1 MKKIL
6 ILICLCLIGFQMM
19 GQYGTQFANRGF
31 ETWANFNPYNNNT
44 IEPEHWHSTKSA
56 TGTFN
61 GFLSQQVEPSDR
73 IRPGSKGSKS
83 ARIWPRS
90 VVGVTANGNLTNGR
104 MNAGSMSANGS
115 GNYNY
120 TQRSDERFNTPI
132 RRVPDSLSVWVC
144 FRCADPEQ
152 QAEARAVVHGDADF
166 KFIANG
172 TVEPLDARV
181 AVATKHFLRTSEA
194 AGNYA
199 WRRLSIPFEQVGPSS
214 DPRYLLFTIT
224 TNAVPGNGGT
234 SDDLFVDD
242 ILLIYNPTLN
252 MGLIEKDHFHLGET
266 LSIPFELEGTMSAE
280 NLNEEPNQ
288 LIVQLSQANGSFSNP
303 IELGRVS
310 TNESGTIT
318 VSIPMTIPTGN
329 HYRIRLVTTNYPM
342 ISSDNGFDLS
352 ISSGAAVAEQQVPSL
367 QLFPNPARQYLHIA
381 ADQEVTKVDLFNL
394 SGEKVLSCQL
404 ASKDHV
410 ISLNGLATGI
420 YLVHCQLQQQTL
432 YRKLIIQ

>member
-1 MKKIL
+1 MKKTL
-6 ILICLCLIGFQMM
+6 FLLGLCLLGIRVMA
-19 GQYGTQFANRGF
+19 QYGTQFANRGF
-31 ETWANFNPYNNNT
+31 ETWANFSLNNNST
-44 IEPEHWHSTKSA
+44 IEPERWHSTKSA

-61 GFLSQQVEPSDR
+61 GLLSQQVEPSDHV
-73 IRPGSKGSKS
+73 RPGSKGSKS
-83 ARIWPRS
+83 ARLWPRS

-104 MNAGSMSANGS
+104 MNAGSMSATGT

-132 RRVPDSLSVWVC
+132 SRVPDSLSVWVC

-172 TVEPLDARV
+172 TVEPLNARV
-181 AVATKHFLRTSEA
+181 ALATQHFLRTSEA
-194 AGNYA
+194 GGNYY
-199 WRRLSIPFEQVGPSS
+199 WRRLSIPFEHVGPSS
-214 DPRYLLFTIT
+214 DPRYILFTIT
-224 TNAVPGNGGT
+224 TNAIPGNGGT

-252 MGLIEKDHFHLGET
+252 MGVIEKDQFHLGET
-266 LSIPFELEGTMSAE
+266 LSIPFELEGTMSAD
-280 NLNEEPNQ
+280 NLDKEPNQ
-288 LIVQLSQANGSFSNP
+288 LIAQLSKANGSFSNP
-303 IELGRVS
+303 IELGRVI
-310 TNESGTIT
+310 TDESGVIT
-318 VSIPMTIPTGN
+318 VSIPMTIPTGD

-342 ISSDNGFDLS
+342 ISDDNGFDIS
-352 ISSGAAVAEQQVPSL
+352 ITSGAAVAEQQAPAL
-367 QLFPNPARQYLHIA
+367 QLFPNPARQCLHIT
-381 ADQEVTKVDLFNL
+381 ADQELTNIALFNL
-394 SGEKVLSCQL
+394 SGEKVLSRQL
-404 ASKDHV
+404 ASKDNV